1 MKHGP
6 SKKKVVRPLT
16 EESNKTM
23 QIAICIFLV
32 VATFTV
38 YWQVQDHEF
47 LNYDDKEYVTNNWN
61 VKAGLTSE
69 SIKWAFTTGHFA
81 NWHPMTWLSH
91 MLDFQLYG
99 SHPKGHLLINLLI
112 HIANALLL
120 FLVLF
125 RMTGALWQS
134 GFVAALFALHPF
146 NVESVAWIS
155 ERKNV
160 LSTLFWLLT
169 IWSYVRFVEKPS
181 PKRYGLT
188 ALFLMVGL
196 MSKPMLVTL
205 PFVLL
210 MLDFWPLGRWR
221 LLPESEKNNDLKE
234 GEKFSKLIREKI
246 PFFII
251 VVGSSIITFI
261 VQKSG
266 GALKAMEDNSL
277 SARIANAMVSYVT
290 YLGKTFWP
298 SGLSVFYPHPGDTLP
313 AWQAFI
319 CAALL
324 LGISFFAVQK
334 MRKAPYLAFGWFWFL
349 GTLVPVIQIVQTG
362 AHAMADRYAYVPTIG
377 LFIIIAWG
385 LPDLLAR
392 WNHREKAPVIFAG
405 LLIPLMVATGNQVD
419 HWKDSITLFKHAISV
434 TDNKY
439 PDIALTH
446 NNLGIAQEEKGRISE
461 AITHYRTAMKIKPGF
476 ALPHN
481 NLGNVLFATKK
492 TEEAITYYKSALKL
506 NPDYAMAHSNL
517 GIALE
522 EKGEF
527 EEAIAHYREAVRLE
541 PNLVLAHYNLG
552 IVLKEKGEL
561 EEAISHY
568 REAIKFKPDYDLAH
582 INLGN
587 ALLAIRK
594 TDEAITHYRF
604 AIKINPNH
612 ILAHN
617 NLKIALRQSEAEEG
631 FKTSTHP

>member
-1 MKHGP
+1 M
-6 SKKKVVRPLT
+6 VRPLT
-16 EESNKTM
+16 NEAYKTI
-23 QIAICIFLV
+23 QIAICIILV
-32 VATFTV
+32 VATFAV
-38 YWQVQDHEF
+38 YWQVLDHEF
-47 LNYDDKEYVTNNWN
+47 LNYDDKEYVINNWN

-69 SIKWAFTTGHFA
+69 SITWAFTTSHFS

-91 MLDFQLYG
+91 MLDYQLYG
-99 SHPKGHLLINLLI
+99 SHPKGHLLTNLLI
-112 HIANALLL
+112 HIANVLLL
-120 FLVLF
+120 FIVLL

-169 IWSYVRFVEKPS
+169 IWSYARFVEKPG

-196 MSKPMLVTL
+196 MAKPMLVTL

-221 LLPESEKNNDLKE
+221 ILPENEKNNDSKE
-234 GEKFSKLIREKI
+234 GVKFSKLIWEKI

-251 VVGSSIITFI
+251 VVGSFIVTFI
-261 VQKSG
+261 VQKGG

-298 SGLSVFYPHPGDTLP
+298 SGLSVFYPHPSNTLP
-313 AWQAFI
+313 VWKAYV
-319 CAALL
+319 CVALL
-324 LGISFFAVQK
+324 MVITLVAV
-334 MRKAPYLAFGWFWFL
+334 RWIRRTPYLAFGWFWFL

-362 AHAMADRYAYVPTIG
+362 AHAMADRYTYIPIIG
-377 LFIIIAWG
+377 LFIMVAWG

-405 LLIPLMVATGNQVD
+405 LLIPLMVVTWNQVG

-439 PDIALTH
+439 SDLALTH
-446 NNLGIAQEEKGRISE
+446 NNLGIAQEEKGRLSE
-461 AITHYRTAMKIKPGF
+461 AIAQYRTAMKIKPDF

-481 NLGNVLFATKK
+481 NLGNILFASQK
-492 TEEAITYYKSALKL
+492 TEEAITYYKSALQL
-506 NPDYAMAHSNL
+506 SPDYAMAHSNL

-561 EEAISHY
+561 EEAIFHY
-568 REAIKFKPDYDLAH
+568 RAAIKFKPDFVLAH

-587 ALLAIRK
+587 VLLAIQK

-617 NLKIALRQSEAEEG
+617 NLKIALRQSET
-631 FKTSTHP
+631 K

>member
-23 QIAICIFLV
+23 QIAICLFLV
-32 VATFTV
+32 VATFAV

-298 SGLSVFYPHPGDTLP
+298 SELSVFYPHPGNTLP
-313 AWQAFI
+313 VWKVYV
-319 CAALL
+319 CVALL
-324 LGISFFAVQK
+324 MVITLVAV
-334 MRKAPYLAFGWFWFL
+334 RWIRRTPYLAFGWFWFL

-461 AITHYRTAMKIKPGF
+461 AITHYRTAMKIKPDF

-506 NPDYAMAHSNL
+506 RPDYAMAHSNL

-527 EEAIAHYREAVRLE
+527 EEALAHYREAVRLE

-568 REAIKFKPDYDLAH
+568 RAAIKFKPDFVLAH

-587 ALLAIRK
+587 VLLAIQK

-617 NLKIALRQSEAEEG
+617 NLKIALRQSET
-631 FKTSTHP
+631 K

>member
-1 MKHGP
+1 MKHNP

-16 EESNKTM
+16 GEANKTL
-23 QIAICIFLV
+23 QIAICLFLAI
-32 VATFTV
+32 ATFAV
-38 YWQVQDHEF
+38 YWQVLDHEF

-61 VKAGLTSE
+61 VKAGLTPE

-221 LLPESEKNNDLKE
+221 LLPESEKNKASNG

-277 SARIANAMVSYVT
+277 SARLANAMVSYVT

-298 SGLSVFYPHPGDTLP
+298 SGLSVFYPHPGNIIP

-319 CAALL
+319 CVALL
-324 LGISFFAVQK
+324 ACISFFAMQK

-392 WNHREKAPVIFAG
+392 WNHREKAPVIFTG
-405 LLIPLMVATGNQVD
+405 LLIPLMFVTWNQVG

-446 NNLGIAQEEKGRISE
+446 NNLGIAQEEKGRLSE
-461 AITHYRTAMKIKPGF
+461 AIAQYKTAMKIRPDF

-492 TEEAITYYKSALKL
+492 TEEAIAYYKSALKL
-506 NPDYAMAHSNL
+506 NPAYAMAHSNL

-522 EKGEF
+522 EKGEL
-527 EEAIAHYREAVRLE
+527 EEAIAHYREAIRLE

-552 IVLKEKGEL
+552 IVLKEKGEF

-568 REAIKFKPDYDLAH
+568 KAAIKFKPDFVLAH

-587 ALLAIRK
+587 ALLAIQK

-612 ILAHN
+612 ALAHN
-617 NLKIALRQSEAEEG
+617 NLKIALFQSE
-631 FKTSTHP
+631 TR

>member
-1 MKHGP
+1 
-6 SKKKVVRPLT
+6 
-16 EESNKTM
+16 
-23 QIAICIFLV
+23 
-32 VATFTV
+32 
-38 YWQVQDHEF
+38 
-47 LNYDDKEYVTNNWN
+47 
-61 VKAGLTSE
+61 
-69 SIKWAFTTGHFA
+69 
-81 NWHPMTWLSH
+81 

-134 GFVAALFALHPF
+134 GFVAAMFALHPF
-146 NVESVAWIS
+146 NVESVAWVA

-160 LSTLFWLLT
+160 LSTFFWLLT
-169 IWSYVRFVEKPS
+169 MWAYIHYVEKPGL
-181 PKRYGLT
+181 KRYGLI
-188 ALFLMVGL
+188 ALFFTLGL

-221 LLPESEKNNDLKE
+221 FLPESEKNKASNG

-461 AITHYRTAMKIKPGF
+461 AITHYRTAMKIKPDF

-568 REAIKFKPDYDLAH
+568 RAAIKFKPDFVLAH

-587 ALLAIRK
+587 VLLAIQK

-612 ILAHN
+612 TLAHN
-617 NLKIALRQSEAEEG
+617 NLKIALRQSET
-631 FKTSTHP
+631 K

>member
-1 MKHGP
+1 MKHNP

-16 EESNKTM
+16 GEANKTL
-23 QIAICIFLV
+23 QIAICLFLAI
-32 VATFTV
+32 ATFAV
-38 YWQVQDHEF
+38 YWQVLDHEF

-61 VKAGLTSE
+61 VKAGLTPE

-81 NWHPMTWLSH
+81 NWHPMTWFSH

-99 SHPKGHLLINLLI
+99 SQPKGHLLTNLLI
-112 HIANALLL
+112 HTANALLL
-120 FLVLF
+120 FIVL
-125 RMTGALWQS
+125 RHMTGALWQS

-146 NVESVAWIS
+146 NVESVAWVA

-160 LSTLFWLLT
+160 LSTLFWVLT

-188 ALFLMVGL
+188 ALFLTLGL

-205 PFVLL
+205 PIVLL

-221 LLPESEKNNDLKE
+221 FLPESEKNNNSVV
-234 GEKFSKLIREKI
+234 KFSKLLRGKI
-246 PFFII
+246 PFFVIA
-251 VVGSSIITFI
+251 VGSCIITFI
-261 VQKSG
+261 VQKGG
-266 GALKAMEDNSL
+266 GALKTMEDNSL
-277 SARIANAMVSYVT
+277 LARIANAMVSYVT

-298 SGLSVFYPHPGDTLP
+298 SELSVFYPHPGNIIP

-319 CAALL
+319 CVTLL
-324 LGISFFAVQK
+324 AGISFFAVQK

-362 AHAMADRYAYVPTIG
+362 AHAMADRYAYVPIIG
-377 LFIIIAWG
+377 LFIMVAWG

-392 WNHREKAPVIFAG
+392 WNHREKAPVIFTG
-405 LLIPLMVATGNQVD
+405 LLIPLMFVTWNQVG

-446 NNLGIAQEEKGRISE
+446 NNLGIAQEEKGRLSE
-461 AITHYRTAMKIKPGF
+461 AIAQYKTAMKIRPDF

-492 TEEAITYYKSALKL
+492 TEEAIAYYKSALKL
-506 NPDYAMAHSNL
+506 NPAYAMAHSNL

-522 EKGEF
+522 EKGEL
-527 EEAIAHYREAVRLE
+527 EEAIAHYREAIRLE

-552 IVLKEKGEL
+552 IVLKEKGEF

-568 REAIKFKPDYDLAH
+568 KAAIKFKPDFALAH

-587 ALLAIRK
+587 ALLAIQK

-612 ILAHN
+612 ALAHN
-617 NLKIALRQSEAEEG
+617 NLKIALFQSE
-631 FKTSTHP
+631 TR